1 MSAKS
6 IEDLYREYEIVCINC
21 CIIALS
27 FSAYYLTMIR
37 RQNCAANYFPLD
49 VVGPFEFE
57 PHLMKSS
64 NVGPRRAGTHFNS
77 KKGT

>member
-37 RQNCAANYFPLD
+37 RQNCAANYIPLD
-49 VVGPFEFE
+49 VVEGCKYDVPWWA
-57 PHLMKSS
+57 
-64 NVGPRRAGTHFNS
+64 PRIS
-77 KKGT
+77 